1 MALLRDNMIFIDQEI
16 ELKLTIA
23 RLRIEVANLKNEN
36 EQIKNSPFLKRL
48 KYLPQRFMIRF
59 ALLVWLAFHLTT
71 D

>member
-48 KYLPQRFMIRF
+48 KYLFTGRLIE
-59 ALLVWLAFHLTT
+59 
-71 D
+71 